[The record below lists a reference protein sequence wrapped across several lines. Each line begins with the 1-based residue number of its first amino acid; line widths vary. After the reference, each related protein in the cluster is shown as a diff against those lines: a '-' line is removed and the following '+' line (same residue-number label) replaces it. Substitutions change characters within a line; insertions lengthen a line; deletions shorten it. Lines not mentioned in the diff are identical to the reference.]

1 VYCNGERVVFTY
13 FYSDTLRLSGWFDA
27 NDDPVHGLW
36 HYVDDGCIVIV
47 LRILPA
53 FKCRQQESSLQ

>member
-1 VYCNGERVVFTY
+1 VYCNGEMIVFTY
-13 FYSDTLRLSGWFDA
+13 FYTDTLRLSGWFDA

-36 HYVDDGCIVIV
+36 HYVDVGYIVIV

-53 FKCRQQESSLQ
+53 CKCRQ